1 MHPTKHVLYV
11 NSLFSSSDDEPGL
24 TVEGELE
31 GREEEILCRRA
42 REREHGRETEG
53 MEERQSM
60 EEEGAS
66 VMVMWLDREYA
77 ERYAEVW
84 RIIHVY

>member
-1 MHPTKHVLYV
+1 MHK
-11 NSLFSSSDDEPGL
+11 S
-24 TVEGELE
+24 
-31 GREEEILCRRA
+31 
-42 REREHGRETEG
+42 

-60 EEEGAS
+60 AEEGAS
-66 VMVMWLDREYA
+66 VMVMWLDRECA